1 MKEINERTIK
11 SASKV
16 MLNSSDMDMDV
27 YLHIVEL
34 VIEDEKHN
42 NHVTTF
48 NENDVHFRQWENDL
62 KKRSVEEMYR
72 PNIGKESKTNG
83 VNEIMP
89 VTCSKIEV
97 ADSVPLDTYT
107 MKED

>member
-16 MLNSSDMDMDV
+16 MLNSADMDMDV

-42 NHVTTF
+42 QITTF
-48 NENDVHFRQWENDL
+48 NENGIHFRKCKEDL
-62 KKRSVEEMYR
+62 KDLERNGVLIR
-72 PNIGKESKTNG
+72 ESKTNG
-83 VNEIMP
+83 VDETML
-89 VTCSKIEV
+89 VTCSKSKVLVDESTPI
-97 ADSVPLDTYT
+97 TYT
-107 MKED
+107 KP

>member
-16 MLNSSDMDMDV
+16 MLNSADMDMDV

-62 KKRSVEEMYR
+62 KKSLDH
-72 PNIGKESKTNG
+72 IGKESKTNG
-83 VNEIMP
+83 VDEIMP
-89 VTCSKIEV
+89 VTCMKDTIKYT
-97 ADSVPLDTYT
+97 DTVPRETYLT
-107 MKED
+107 KEE

>member
-16 MLNSSDMDMDV
+16 MLNSADMDMDV

-62 KKRSVEEMYR
+62 KRSLDYIR
-72 PNIGKESKTNG
+72 KESKTNG
-83 VNEIMP
+83 IDETMP
-89 VTCSKIEV
+89 ITCMKDAI
-97 ADSVPLDTYT
+97 TYT
-107 MKED
+107 DTVPRETYLTKEE

>member
-1 MKEINERTIK
+1 MMKEINKRTIK

-48 NENDVHFRQWENDL
+48 NENDVHYRQWEEDL
-62 KKRSVEEMYR
+62 KTIFDSKMW
-72 PNIGKESKTNG
+72 KESKTNG
-83 VNEIMP
+83 VDKTMP
-89 VTCSKIEV
+89 ITCMK
-97 ADSVPLDTYT
+97 DKFTYT
-107 MKED
+107 EFVPSETYVTKEE

>member
-48 NENDVHFRQWENDL
+48 NENDVHFRQWENNL
-62 KKRSVEEMYR
+62 KKSLD
-72 PNIGKESKTNG
+72 NIGKKSKTNG
-83 VNEIMP
+83 VDEIMP

-107 MKED
+107 MKEE